1 MLRGIALIGYDIPL
15 FGPILEQACAGISKI
30 SCDLLAD
37 KRTSLT
43 AVRALISHHLFCQL
57 ALGNLYRRTTAA
69 VYAVDPNIVCSPS
82 PISHVE

>member
-1 MLRGIALIGYDIPL
+1 MLMGIALIGYDIPL
-15 FGPILEQACAGISKI
+15 FSLILGQACAGISKF
-30 SCDLLAD
+30 SRGLFTD

-57 ALGNLYRRTTAA
+57 ALGDPYRRTTAA
-69 VYAVDPNIVCSPS
+69 VYAVDPDIVCSPS